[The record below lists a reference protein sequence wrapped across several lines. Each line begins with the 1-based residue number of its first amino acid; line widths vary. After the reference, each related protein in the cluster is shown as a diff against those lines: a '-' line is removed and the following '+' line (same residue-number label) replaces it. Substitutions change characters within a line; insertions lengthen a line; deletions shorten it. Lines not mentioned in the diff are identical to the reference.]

1 MCGYSTSR
9 EFRLLIE
16 CLRCDSTTMKRPRR
30 LIWRYKLADF
40 DRANVLLADL
50 DLDSILE
57 SGNMNLCWLRWKNAF
72 MKIMRI
78 CVPSATLPDISRP
91 PWLTKVILQAI
102 RKRNLFFKRAKGFR
116 QGYYF
121 RRYKIWRSKVT
132 NLLRTSKRAFFRKI
146 DPRSPREFWKM
157 VKRVSLK
164 KSSIPTLVSGTLVVS
179 DDVGKANM
187 LNSHF
192 TSNFNTAF
200 PPLQC
205 SHMTLPEHIPDDLLC
220 TEEEV
225 LGALSSLDTSKASGP
240 DGLSPT
246 MLKAT
251 AAGIAPALTRLFNM
265 SLLTGCLPADWK
277 VAWVTPVPKS
287 AKKSDP
293 SQYRPISLLS
303 VASKVLE
310 KHVKDL
316 IMVNLAENSVITPFQ
331 WGFLE
336 GRSTTGALL
345 EAVDRWHR
353 FLERKS
359 EVCVVFLD
367 LSKAFDRVPHA
378 PLLDKLRDLDL
389 DPYLVRWLGNY
400 LQDRRQNVVVGGILS
415 VQSLVLSGV
424 PQGSVLGPLLFL
436 LYINDVASVVTC
448 GNFMSLFADDIV
460 LFRELSSLLDCV
472 QVQLLLDNVSSWFA
486 NNHMSFNVSKCKYM
500 VISRRRAHQLTL
512 STLSLNGVDLERVSV
527 FKYLGVWLSSDLS
540 WTHHVDQI
548 TLRASKHLGIVY
560 RTFYSHASSA
570 VFLQLYISFVR
581 PFLEYAAPVWD
592 PHHST
597 LIDKIEK
604 VQRFALRMASKQWNS
619 DYATLLAW
627 SGLPTLQSRRR
638 VLSLCFFAQSIHGV
652 VHSTLPSLQ
661 LRSMDSRLRSFDV
674 CTFEIPFA
682 SSLSYQSSFFPR
694 AVKLWN
700 QLPIETKLCQSF
712 LTFKHHLHCIFF

>member
-1 MCGYSTSR
+1 
-9 EFRLLIE
+9 
-16 CLRCDSTTMKRPRR
+16 
-30 LIWRYKLADF
+30 
-40 DRANVLLADL
+40 
-50 DLDSILE
+50 
-57 SGNMNLCWLRWKNAF
+57 
-72 MKIMRI
+72 
-78 CVPSATLPDISRP
+78 
-91 PWLTKVILQAI
+91 
-102 RKRNLFFKRAKGFR
+102 
-116 QGYYF
+116 
-121 RRYKIWRSKVT
+121 
-132 NLLRTSKRAFFRKI
+132 
-146 DPRSPREFWKM
+146 
-157 VKRVSLK
+157 
-164 KSSIPTLVSGTLVVS
+164 
-179 DDVGKANM
+179 
-187 LNSHF
+187 
-192 TSNFNTAF
+192 
-200 PPLQC
+200 
-205 SHMTLPEHIPDDLLC
+205 
-220 TEEEV
+220 
-225 LGALSSLDTSKASGP
+225 
-240 DGLSPT
+240 
-246 MLKAT
+246 
-251 AAGIAPALTRLFNM
+251 M
-265 SLLTGCLPADWK
+265 SLFTGCLPADWK

-400 LQDRRQNVVVGGILS
+400 LQDRRQNVIVGGILS

-570 VFLQLYISFVR
+570 AFLQLYISFVR